1 MMQREAGQ
9 VEKTQSDAEDATEA
23 SGKSGTGQPKDSTST
38 QHSKQRWKPARC
50 EMCGEPLQEWEV
62 RMCEGCGLTN

>member
-1 MMQREAGQ
+1 MQTEAGLA
-9 VEKTQSDAEDATEA
+9 ETTQSDADDATEA

-50 EMCGEPLQEWEV
+50 EGCGEPLEEWEAC
-62 RMCEGCGLTN
+62 RCEGCGLTN